1 MDGFLRSMTSGQE
14 KLFPLRSKKFFTQEN
29 QNTKIFWYLKG
40 NRSNF
45 IVIGSTIWHVRFIE
59 RLYHT
64 LVITFPDY
72 SFNEYWFEVMH
83 LQEYN
88 QPLQL
93 TKKRKTFR
101 DRVSVVNT
109 VYLHP
114 GFVIQPLIINIVD
127 LKMHKWI
134 TLLDMNEL
142 VPHEGWGHQCLYI
155 CINLLEEFWG
165 MLIPVLSNFPI
176 LGYRNIWSTYM

>member
-1 MDGFLRSMTSGQE
+1 
-14 KLFPLRSKKFFTQEN
+14 
-29 QNTKIFWYLKG
+29 
-40 NRSNF
+40 
-45 IVIGSTIWHVRFIE
+45 
-59 RLYHT
+59 
-64 LVITFPDY
+64 
-72 SFNEYWFEVMH
+72 MH

-109 VYLHP
+109 VYLHL

-142 VPHEGWGHQCLYI
+142 VPHEG
-155 CINLLEEFWG
+155 
-165 MLIPVLSNFPI
+165 
-176 LGYRNIWSTYM
+176 